1 MLIKR
6 WIFFFFF
13 DVIGKML
20 ICKRKEKKKEKKKVS
35 ETDEK
40 VNDVAQ
46 QGRSNNKYYTSA
58 FRYNI

>member
-1 MLIKR
+1 
-6 WIFFFFF
+6 
-13 DVIGKML
+13 ML

-40 VNDVAQ
+40 FNDVAQ